1 MKTTK
6 QLRAEFYG
14 FIYKNLGEFAPII
27 KQEIKGRLNEYAK
40 VFNKILVSE
49 KAILEERKSVGGRKG
64 FRLKNSETGCKNR
77 LRVLLYKDYVF
88 GF

>member
-49 KAILEERKSVGGRKG
+49 KAILEEKLKKERQEFDNYRNNQRKKEDKPY
-64 FRLKNSETGCKNR
+64 FNYDFLNKYDK
-77 LRVLLYKDYVF
+77 
-88 GF
+88 